1 MKTEKIKI
9 ILSGRKHKIQQ
20 EIIKCPAKRIIIRAG
35 RRGGKTVGV
44 ANRALIR
51 FLEGRRVLYAAPTAE
66 QVGSFWS
73 TVTRILAEPIR
84 QKVFIKN
91 ETEKYIE
98 LPGTEQRIKVKTA
111 WNADALRGDY
121 ADDLILDEF
130 QLMNEDIWGAVG
142 APMLLDNNGDALF
155 IFTPPSLHSRSVSK
169 ASDRQ
174 HAAKMFR
181 LFQVKEKNNPERY
194 RTFHF
199 TSHENPYINKQA
211 LADIAN
217 DMTWLSYRMEIM
229 AEDVDEA
236 PGGLWVRKI
245 IEDARV
251 GEAPSLDR
259 IVVAVDP
266 SATSAGDDAGIIV
279 AGRYGDEGYV
289 LADETIQG
297 SPLTWA
303 KAAVDAYHKYK
314 ADRIIAES
322 NNGGEMVEL
331 VIRQVDPDV
340 PVKLVTA
347 SRDKHTRAEPVAAQ
361 YEQGRIH
368 HVGSFNALEDEMCLW
383 VPGDP
388 SPNRMD
394 ALVWA
399 LSELMLTDHGIRIRV
414 LTWGRDDDDFDDD
427 NWKWCR

>member
-130 QLMNEDIWGAVG
+130 QLMNEDIWDAVG
-142 APMLLDNNGDALF
+142 APMLLDNNGDALL

-169 ASDRQ
+169 AHDRQ
-174 HAAKMFR
+174 HAAKLFR
-181 LFQVKEKNNPERY
+181 LFQNYEKTDPARY

-199 TSHENPYINKQA
+199 SSHENPYISKEA
-211 LADIAN
+211 LNEISR
-217 DMTWLSYRMEIM
+217 DMTSLSIRMEIQ
-229 AEDVDEA
+229 AEDIDEA
-236 PGGLWVRKI
+236 PGALWTRKI
-245 IEDARV
+245 IEDARTLIV
-251 GEAPSLDR
+251 PPLSR

-266 SATSAGDDAGIIV
+266 SVTSTGDETGIIV
-279 AGRYGDEGYV
+279 AGKYNNEGYI
-289 LADETIQG
+289 LADKTVQG

-303 KAAVDAYHKYK
+303 EAAVAAYHKYQANK
-314 ADRIIAES
+314 IIAEK

-331 VIRQVDPDV
+331 VLKKVDPNV
-340 PVKLVTA
+340 PVTLVNA
-347 SRDKHTRAEPVAAQ
+347 SRGKLTRAEPISAL

-383 VPGDP
+383 LPGDP

-399 LSELMLTDHGIRIRV
+399 LIDLMLGSSIDWVKFIGE
-414 LTWGRDDDDFDDD
+414 
-427 NWKWCR
+427 

>member
-9 ILSGRKHKIQQ
+9 TLSGRKHKIQQ
-20 EIIKCPAKRIIIRAG
+20 EIINCKAKRIIIRAG

-44 ANRALIR
+44 ANRAVIR
-51 FLEGRRVLYAAPTAE
+51 FLDGRRVLYAAPTAD
-66 QVGSFWS
+66 QVGSFWT

-84 QKVFIKN
+84 QNIFIKN

-98 LPGTEQRIKVKTA
+98 LPGTQQRIKAKTA
-111 WNADALRGDY
+111 WNADSLRGDY

-130 QLMNEDIWGAVG
+130 QLMNEDIWIAVG
-142 APMLLDNNGDALF
+142 APMLLDNNGDALL

-169 ASDRQ
+169 AIDRQ
-174 HAAKMFR
+174 HAAKLFR
-181 LFQVKEKNNPERY
+181 LFQNNEKSDPERF

-199 TSHENPYINKQA
+199 SSHENPYISHEA
-211 LADIAN
+211 LSEIAS
-217 DMTWLSYRMEIM
+217 DMTNLSYRMEIM
-229 AEDVDEA
+229 AEDIDEA
-236 PGGLWVRKI
+236 PGGLWTRKI

-251 GEAPSLDR
+251 RKAPDLSK

-266 SATSAGDDAGIIV
+266 SATSEGDDAGIIV
-279 AGRYGDEGYV
+279 AGECNDHGYI
-289 LADETIQG
+289 LADLTVQG
-297 SPLTWA
+297 SPLKWA
-303 KAAVDAYHKYK
+303 EAAVAAYHKYEANK
-314 ADRIIAES
+314 IIAEK

-331 VIRQVDPDV
+331 VIKQVDRYV
-340 PVKLVTA
+340 PVDLVTA

-368 HVGSFNALEDEMCLW
+368 HVGNFNALEDEMCLW
-383 VPGDP
+383 LPGDP

-399 LSELMLTDHGIRIRV
+399 LTDLTLKPSIDWVKVVG
-414 LTWGRDDDDFDDD
+414 
-427 NWKWCR
+427 

>member
-1 MKTEKIKI
+1 MKNEKIKI
-9 ILSGRKHKIQQ
+9 KLSGRKHKIQQ
-20 EIIKCPAKRIIIRAG
+20 EFINCKAKRIMIRAG

-44 ANRALIR
+44 ANRAVIR
-51 FLEGRRVLYAAPTAE
+51 FLEGRRVLYAAPTAD
-66 QVGSFWS
+66 QVGTFWS
-73 TVTRILAEPIR
+73 TVTRILAELIN
-84 QKVFIKN
+84 QKIFVKN
-91 ETEKYIE
+91 ESEKYIE
-98 LPGTEQRIKVKTA
+98 LPGTEQRIKAKTA
-111 WNADALRGDY
+111 WNADSLRGDY

-142 APMLLDNNGDALF
+142 APMLLDNNGDALL

-199 TSHENPYINKQA
+199 TSHDNPYINKQA

-236 PGGLWVRKI
+236 PGGLWTRKM
-245 IEDARV
+245 IEDGRV

-289 LADETIQG
+289 LADKTIQG

-303 KAAVDAYHKYK
+303 KAAVAAYYQYK

-331 VIRQVDPDV
+331 VIRQVDPNV
-340 PVKLVTA
+340 PVTLVTA

-368 HVGSFNALEDEMCLW
+368 HVGSFNDLEDEMCLW

-399 LSELMLTDHGIRIRV
+399 LSELMLKDHGFRIRV
-414 LTWGRDDDDFDDD
+414 LTWDRDDDDFDDD
-427 NWKWCR
+427 D

>member
-130 QLMNEDIWGAVG
+130 QLMNEDIWDAVG
-142 APMLLDNNGDALF
+142 APMLLDNNGDALL

-169 ASDRQ
+169 AHDRQ
-174 HAAKMFR
+174 HAAKLFR
-181 LFQVKEKNNPERY
+181 LFQNYEKTDPARY

-199 TSHENPYINKQA
+199 SSHENPYISKEA
-211 LADIAN
+211 LNEISR
-217 DMTWLSYRMEIM
+217 DMTSLSIRMEIQ
-229 AEDVDEA
+229 AEDIDEA
-236 PGGLWVRKI
+236 PGALWTRKI
-245 IEDARV
+245 IEDARTLIV
-251 GEAPSLDR
+251 PPLSR

-266 SATSAGDDAGIIV
+266 SVTSTGDETGIIV
-279 AGRYGDEGYV
+279 AGKYNNEGYI
-289 LADETIQG
+289 LADKTVQG

-303 KAAVDAYHKYK
+303 EAAVAAYHKYQANK
-314 ADRIIAES
+314 IIAEK

-331 VIRQVDPDV
+331 VLKKVDPNV
-340 PVKLVTA
+340 PVTLVNA
-347 SRDKHTRAEPVAAQ
+347 SRGKLTRAEPISAL

-383 VPGDP
+383 LPGDP

-399 LSELMLTDHGIRIRV
+399 LTDLMLGSSIDWVKFIGE
-414 LTWGRDDDDFDDD
+414 
-427 NWKWCR
+427 